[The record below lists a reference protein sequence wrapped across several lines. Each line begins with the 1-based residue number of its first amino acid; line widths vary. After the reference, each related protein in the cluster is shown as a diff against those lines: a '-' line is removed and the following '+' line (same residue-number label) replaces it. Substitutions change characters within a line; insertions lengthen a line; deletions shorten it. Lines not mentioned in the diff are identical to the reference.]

1 MERLE
6 FYVVKEFFGFLV
18 GIASGVCST
27 GGVVEKTGRPAYLQI
42 VDELRGQI
50 RSGSLSPGTALPS
63 IAQLGERF
71 DVSASVVKAA
81 ISVLRTEGL
90 VVGQQGKG
98 VFVRESPPAEQSSP
112 MEDEV
117 LSQLAQMRET
127 LKDLGDR
134 LAALETAVFREP
146 K

>member
-1 MERLE
+1 M
-6 FYVVKEFFGFLV
+6 
-18 GIASGVCST
+18 
-27 GGVVEKTGRPAYLQI
+27 VEKTGQPAYLQI

-50 RSGSLSPGTALPS
+50 RTGSLTPGTALPS

-90 VVGQQGKG
+90 VIGQQGKG
-98 VFVRESPPAEQSSP
+98 VFVRQPPAEPSRP
-112 MEDEV
+112 EAPDVNAEI
-117 LSQLAQMRET
+117 LDQLAQTRQSVKE
-127 LKDLGDR
+127 LGDR
-134 LAALETAVFREP
+134 LAALEAAVFAKP

>member
-1 MERLE
+1 ME
-6 FYVVKEFFGFLV
+6 K
-18 GIASGVCST
+18 S
-27 GGVVEKTGRPAYLQI
+27 GRPAYLQI

-50 RSGSLSPGTALPS
+50 RSGSLAPGTALPS

-98 VFVRESPPAEQSSP
+98 VFVREGAAPAPDSSAVTG
-112 MEDEV
+112 EV
-117 LSQLAQMRET
+117 LEQIAQMRQT

-134 LAALETAVFREP
+134 LAALESAVFQEP

>member
-1 MERLE
+1 MASLRWCAPLE
-6 FYVVKEFFGFLV
+6 
-18 GIASGVCST
+18 
-27 GGVVEKTGRPAYLQI
+27 GVVEKTGRPAYLQI
-42 VDELRGQI
+42 VDEIRGQI
-50 RSGSLSPGTALPS
+50 RSGSLAPGTALPS

-98 VFVRESPPAEQSSP
+98 VFVRDSAPAAVDDASG
-112 MEDEV
+112 DEV
-117 LSQLAQMRET
+117 LAQLAQMREI
-127 LKDLGDR
+127 LKGLGDR
-134 LAALETAVFREP
+134 LAALESAVFRAP